1 MATNTVNGILLGA
14 NNFQI
19 PFNAEIA
26 EGAESSLTT
35 DVVYT
40 TTAQNA
46 GDYGQGQT
54 ITHGL
59 ISSDNSI
66 SYAYILRQGLVGVT
80 VPVAKKGVSG
90 PTPALPKPWTLAPG
104 DLLRVLTLTTSA
116 RNAAL
121 TVYTSNGQCRIFI
134 VTPSGSGTQN
144 FVDLQTGL
152 SIGETLQGQR
162 IVSAS
167 FTSVDGAKIETPGAL
182 IVSDANNVVG
192 SVSVT
197 NPQLMQVNQQN
208 MFGAPVALN
217 YRALFLTNA

>member
-19 PFNAEIA
+19 PFNAEISENTEA
-26 EGAESSLTT
+26 SLTT

-46 GDYGQGQT
+46 GDYGQGKV

-59 ISSDNSI
+59 VTADNSI

-90 PTPALPKPWTLAPG
+90 PTPALPKPWQLQPG
-104 DLLRVLTLTTSA
+104 DLLRVLTLTSAA

-121 TVYTSNGQCRIFI
+121 TVYTASGNCRIFI
-134 VTPSGSGTQN
+134 VTPSGGATQN

-162 IVSAS
+162 IVSAC

-182 IVSDANNVVG
+182 IVSDSNNVVG

-197 NPQLMQVNQQN
+197 NPQTSQAVQN
-208 MFGAPVALN
+208 MMFNAPIALN
-217 YRALFLTNA
+217 YRALFLTNS